1 LACIALLPGLPFV
14 PFALLSAITGYSAW
28 KLMKSQKAAVVAAEQ
43 EKAAEEM
50 AKATPAEEPITAAL
64 AMDQIRLELGY
75 GLLSLVND
83 NSSGVRLTDQI
94 KALRRQLATDS
105 GFRMPSVRILDNMAF
120 QPNTYAVVVK
130 ETEVGRGDLRPEML
144 LVMHPS
150 GERVDLPGEGTREPA
165 FGLPALWVDK
175 GLRDEANFR
184 GYTVVDAPTVITTH
198 LTEAIKENIP
208 ELLSY
213 AETQKLLDELAPEN
227 QKLVADPTPSRIQLS
242 GVQRVLQNLLGEQVS
257 IRDLPTILEGIAE
270 AVGYTQSLVMI
281 TEHVRARLARQ
292 ICSA

>member
-1 LACIALLPGLPFV
+1 NIIVGLIVGVGVHGVAFSEAFHSYTVLTIGDGLVSQIPALIVSTAAGLLVTKGGVAGRTDEALIGQLTNYPKALAVVSGLLAYIALLPGLPFV

-94 KALRRQLATDS
+94 KALRRQLATDY
-105 GFRMPSVRILDNMAF
+105 GFIMPSVRILDNTAL
-120 QPNTYAVVVK
+120 QPITYAVFVK

-150 GERVDLPGEGTREPA
+150 GERVDLPGEDTREPA

-184 GYTVVDAPTVITTH
+184 GYRSEEHTSE
-198 LTEAIKENIP
+198 LQSREN
-208 ELLSY
+208 
-213 AETQKLLDELAPEN
+213 
-227 QKLVADPTPSRIQLS
+227 LVCR
-242 GVQRVLQNLLGEQVS
+242 
-257 IRDLPTILEGIAE
+257 
-270 AVGYTQSLVMI
+270 
-281 TEHVRARLARQ
+281 
-292 ICSA
+292 